1 MAITTKEQAYRKAA
15 AWGSYIHSDDPGA
28 VMYSFRVD
36 DGRPND
42 EAHRRALLAHLDA
55 IDDGRPPMA
64 VVDAASLWDLRHWL
78 LTCDLRD
85 GTPAS
90 ASARI
95 EAAIPPDPA
104 VLPSSAWYARFESRN
119 HDTATRLFAHEG
131 LCLAWREQLSQANWG
146 APFSDALFDA
156 ADAAFEYGALE
167 VEGEAP
173 PPSDYLDRFHADHR
187 ATANRA
193 YADGFED
200 GVNSADPEGGE

>member
-42 EAHRRALLAHLDA
+42 EAHRRALLAHLDT
-55 IDDGRPPMA
+55 IDNGRPPMA
-64 VVDAASLWDLRHWL
+64 VVDAASLWSLRHWF
-78 LTCDLRD
+78 LTCDLQD

-90 ASARI
+90 ANT
-95 EAAIPPDPA
+95 EAAIPPEPA

-131 LCLAWREQLSQANWG
+131 LCLAWREELAQANWG

-156 ADAAFEYGALE
+156 ADAAFEYGVLS
-167 VEGEAP
+167 VEGQVL
-173 PPSDYLDRFHADHR
+173 PSEYLARFPTAHR
-187 ATANRA
+187 ATANLA

-200 GVNSADPEGGE
+200 GVNSADPERGE